1 MLENL
6 HDFAGVPIGPN
17 TCKVQTV
24 RAKLSESDKAI
35 FDKAVKD
42 VENFSTHSLHLGL
55 RQLGVEIGYQTLA
68 RHRKNICSC
77 GRADA

>member
-6 HDFAGVPIGPN
+6 NDFAGVPIGPN

-24 RAKLSESDKAI
+24 RAKLSDSDKTI
-35 FDKAVKD
+35 FDNAIND

-55 RQLGVEIGYQTLA
+55 RQLGVEIGYQTLS
-68 RHRKNICSC
+68 RHRKKICSC